1 MNKMTTFA
9 LLIVAGLT
17 TVVSAAD
24 QPVVQ
29 PAVAT
34 LKSQD
39 NIVNKEVKDAIFYL
53 QNKVKEVDRPFIRF
67 LSTYNLPESKRQD
80 VVLVT
85 SFVLHSLIGPA
96 ADEDGNVGGYYPLAK
111 IVVDPETKERTFLM
125 YRNVPG
131 SKTLWWID
139 LREYNF
145 SIKAYEASSFI
156 EPYFVA
162 PIVNYEVNDLA
173 RFLSGN
179 AVMRMDWF
187 AYHATDITLET
198 DSDRQTKIY
207 NQLIYSNIT
216 EPKTVDD
223 FHKVWGLKD
232 LVQSRLQG
240 NEYASLV
247 TKSENVA
254 RHNRQLFG
262 YRTETGWLYQSY
274 DVKNEEG
281 LRDYVESI
289 YNFKGRP
296 PTVFDGGE
304 MFATNAVRMQ
314 VYTLYNQNKVL
325 VDEADPKLARHMTD
339 VIGDPRVRTAFSC
352 MDCHAA
358 GPIPPE
364 NTLKEFIKARVKS
377 SLKVPDKKDQLRIE
391 RTFLNDKFEDA
402 VKDDQLLFARA
413 LQKINGLTPEE
424 NGKKY
429 LEMVADY
436 DKGLSLADVA
446 RECGVT
452 EEIIRQYAQNGLQ
465 DFNNK
470 APGRLVLLLT
480 TGEPIPRQI
489 WDGPGKD
496 GIPGTF
502 QLTMIILYGLTEVK
516 TTTTESVEYVYKVTE
531 PVYMKVGNQ
540 IVDTLQKGTVIPQSE
555 IKNKNTDS
563 NGIAWVYITHSGV
576 SGWVERKYLTR

>member
-1 MNKMTTFA
+1 MYKAILALCIILGLSTFA
-9 LLIVAGLT
+9 V
-17 TVVSAAD
+17 AAD
-24 QPVVQ
+24 APVT
-29 PAVAT
+29 AK
-34 LKSQD
+34 LDKS
-39 NIVNKEVKDAIFYL
+39 NNVVNQEVKDAIYYL
-53 QNKVKEVDRPFIRF
+53 QNKVKVEDRPFIRF
-67 LSTYNLPESKRQD
+67 LSTYNVPEEKRQD
-80 VVLVT
+80 VVLTT

-96 ADEDGNVGGYYPLAK
+96 KDEDGNVGGYYPLAR
-111 IVVDPETKERTFLM
+111 IVTDPETKERKFIS
-125 YRNVPG
+125 YRRVPDT
-131 SKTLWWID
+131 KTLWWID
-139 LREYNF
+139 LREYGFNVQAF
-145 SIKAYEASSFI
+145 ENASVI
-156 EPYFVA
+156 EPYFVT
-162 PIVNYEVNDLA
+162 PVVNYEINDLA
-173 RFLSGN
+173 RLLSGN
-179 AVMRMDWF
+179 AVIRMDWF

-207 NQLIYSNIT
+207 NQLVYSNVK
-216 EPKTVDD
+216 EPKTVDE
-223 FHKVWGLKD
+223 FHQVWGLKD
-232 LVQSRLQG
+232 LNNSRLQG
-240 NEYASLV
+240 NEYAALV

-289 YNFKGRP
+289 YNFKGKP

-314 VYTLYNQNKVL
+314 VYTLYNGQKAL

-352 MDCHAA
+352 IDCHAA

-364 NTLKEFIKARVKS
+364 NTLKEFMLSRVKS
-377 SLKVPDKKDQLRIE
+377 SLKVPDKRDQLRIE
-391 RTFLNDKFEDA
+391 RTFLNDKFEQTT
-402 VKDDQLLFARA
+402 VEDQLLFAKA
-413 LQKINGLTPEE
+413 LLKINGLTPEE

-429 LEMVADY
+429 LELVSDY
-436 DKGLSLADVA
+436 DDGLSLTDVA

-452 EEIIRQYAQNGLQ
+452 EEMIKDYAAKGLQ

-502 QLTMIILYGLTEVK
+502 QLTMITLFGLTEIK
-516 TTTTESVEYVYKVTE
+516 TTTTDTVEFINYVTQDCYVKIGNE
-531 PVYMKVGNQ
+531 IVG
-540 IVDTLQKGTVIPQSE
+540 TLVKGMGIPQSA

-563 NGIAWVYITHSGV
+563 NGRSWVYITHSGV
-576 SGWVERKYLTR
+576 SGWIESRFLQR